1 MSDCYVFPGGIQVGP
16 FTPDQVRKMLA
27 GGKISPETL
36 VRYPDDAGAKHCM
49 KASEFVV
56 SEVFSAG
63 SAEPLTAE
71 LLSVEPDALRVA
83 CPVCGQHYRVED
95 DRSGAKYYK
104 CLECEKDFLLPPRPG
119 AGLPDGGEDTEVPDG
134 DLLCPHCWK
143 SFDPDYVLYI
153 SVHPDLFGD
162 PVLGK
167 YVQKRFVPT
176 VFNQS
181 GQPLDEKG
189 LPATE
194 MACPRCH
201 LRIPAGLLDTP
212 ALYFSIAGAISSG
225 KSHLLTCMTHQLR
238 KTLPEYFGA
247 AFFDADPRLNETLN
261 SYERELF
268 MSLSPEKVTSLPATQ
283 ISGDGISNRVR
294 LNDTEIELPQP
305 FVFEF
310 RSRDGVDD
318 LNMVFYDNSG
328 EMFVPGRDEWGN
340 QATFHLSHSDGIIF
354 LFDPTSDAAMRLS
367 VCDKRDPQIS
377 SNPRVVDQTLLFN
390 EMINRIRRHANML
403 SSDTCKIPLAVA
415 VVKYDTWRESFDRT
429 PAGLP
434 LAAPE
439 SGGKGENWILDL
451 DAILDVSFALRE
463 LLLKYV
469 PGLVNAAESFFD
481 SVTFVPVSNFGTI
494 AEQNDDGVIGIVPEK
509 LKPVWVE
516 VPFLTLLAQ
525 NNGLIPTREGTEGE
539 ELGTVVNNQVVFTHP
554 VSGKPVRLPGNY
566 AGAGLKI
573 GGKLYRLPKRN
584 GGAKPG
590 ETESRDHV

>member
-1 MSDCYVFPGGIQVGP
+1 MGDCYVFPEGIQVGP
-16 FTPDQVRKMLA
+16 FTPDQVRKMLDA
-27 GGKISPETL
+27 GKISPETP
-36 VRYPDDAGAKHCM
+36 VRYSDGTGAKHYM
-49 KASEFVV
+49 KAGEFVA
-56 SEVFSAG
+56 SAASSG
-63 SAEPLTAE
+63 EPAEPPTAE

-95 DRSGAKYYK
+95 DRSGVKCCK
-104 CLECEKDFLLPPRPG
+104 CLECERDFLLPPRPG
-119 AGLPDGGEDTEVPDG
+119 AGLPDGGEEAEVPDG

-167 YVQKRFVPT
+167 YAPKRFVPT

-238 KTLPEYFGA
+238 RTLPEYFGA
-247 AFFDADPRLNETLN
+247 AFFDADPRLNETLS

-354 LFDPTSDAAMRLS
+354 LFDPTSDAVMRGS
-367 VCDKRDPQIS
+367 ICDRRDPQIS
-377 SNPRVVDQTLLFN
+377 CSPHVVDQTLLFN
-390 EMINRIRRHANML
+390 EMIDRIRRHANML
-403 SSDTCKIPLAVA
+403 SSDTCKIPLVVA
-415 VVKYDTWRESFDRT
+415 VVKYDTWRDGFDRT
-429 PAGLP
+429 PAELP
-434 LAAPE
+434 LAKPDSVSSGE
-439 SGGKGENWILDL
+439 SWALDR
-451 DAILDVSFALRE
+451 DRVLDVSFALRE

-469 PGLVNAAESFFD
+469 PGLVNAAESFFE
-481 SVTFVPVSNFGTI
+481 SVTFVPVSNFGTL
-494 AEQNDDGVIGIVPEK
+494 AERNDEGVIGIVPEK
-509 LKPVWVE
+509 LKPIWVE

-525 NNGLIPTREGTEGE
+525 NNGLIRSKTGSAGAP
-539 ELGTVVNNQVVFTHP
+539 LGTWINGQLGFAHP
-554 VSGKPVRLPGNY
+554 VTGRPVRLPGNY
-566 AGAGLKI
+566 AGAGLEI
-573 GGKLYRLPKRN
+573 GGTLYRLPAKDD
-584 GGAKPG
+584 GG
-590 ETESRDHV
+590 EHREN

>member
-1 MSDCYVFPGGIQVGP
+1 MGECHIFTDGIQVGP
-16 FTPDQVRKMLA
+16 FSPEQVRKMLA
-27 GGKISPETL
+27 AGKISPETP
-36 VRYPDDAGAKHCM
+36 VRFSDGSGETRYLKAGDFAGAG
-49 KASEFVV
+49 ASPEET
-56 SEVFSAG
+56 SE
-63 SAEPLTAE
+63 PPTAE

-83 CPVCGQHYRVED
+83 CPVCGRHYRVD
-95 DRSGAKYYK
+95 DRGGAKYYR
-104 CLECEKDFLLPPRPG
+104 CLQCEKDFQLPPRQGEGFPDDRPG
-119 AGLPDGGEDTEVPDG
+119 AEVPDG

-143 SFDPDYVLYI
+143 SFDPEYVLYI

-176 VFNQS
+176 VFNQA

-189 LPATE
+189 LPATD

-247 AFFDADPRLNETLN
+247 AFFDADPLLNETLN
-261 SYERELF
+261 SYEKELF
-268 MSLSPEKVTSLPATQ
+268 MPIAPEKVTALPATQ

-294 LNDTEIELPQP
+294 LNNTEIELPQP

-318 LNMVFYDNSG
+318 LNMIFYDNSG
-328 EMFVPGRDEWGN
+328 EMFVPGRDEWVN

-354 LFDPTSDAAMRLS
+354 LFDPASDAAMRLS
-367 VCDKRDPQIS
+367 ICDKRDPQIS
-377 SNPRVVDQTLLFN
+377 RNPRVVDQTLLFT

-403 SSDTCKIPLAVA
+403 SSDTCRIPLVVA
-415 VVKYDTWRESFDRT
+415 VMKYDTWCGSFDRT
-429 PAGLP
+429 LSDLP
-434 LAAPE
+434 LSAPE
-439 SGGKGENWILDL
+439 SGSSGESWSLDL
-451 DAILDVSFALRE
+451 DTVLDVSFALRE
-463 LLLKYV
+463 LMLKYV

-481 SVTFVPVSNFGTI
+481 SVTFVPVSNFGTL
-494 AEQNDDGVIGIVPEK
+494 AEQDEKGVIGIVPEK
-509 LKPVWVE
+509 LKPVWAE

-525 NNGLIPTREGTEGE
+525 NNGLIPTGTGSTGE
-539 ELGTVVNNQVVFTHP
+539 ALGSFINGRAAFTHP

-566 AGAGLKI
+566 AGAGIRI
-573 GGKLYRLPKRN
+573 GGTFYRLPRRS
-584 GGAKPG
+584 GTEKPKKN
-590 ETESRDHV
+590 ESPSHV